1 MKQYVREIFI
11 ITEFDAEDVI
21 ATSDLNGYGGGG
33 YGGGGHGGSGS
44 GSGGSGSGGSGS
56 GGSGSGSSS
65 PAPGPPEDYFP
76 FFPVI

>member
-11 ITEFDAEDVI
+11 ITEFDAEDII

-33 YGGGGHGGSGS
+33 HGGS

-56 GGSGSGSSS
+56 GGSGSGGSGSGGSS

>member
-11 ITEFDAEDVI
+11 ITEFDAEDII

-33 YGGGGHGGSGS
+33 HGGS

-56 GGSGSGSSS
+56 GGSGSGGSS

>member
-1 MKQYVREIFI
+1 MKQYVREIFT

-21 ATSDLNGYGGGG
+21 ATSDLNGYGGG

-56 GGSGSGSSS
+56 GGSSS
-65 PAPGPPEDYFP
+65 PAPSPPQDYFP